1 MYIKEKFQRAREHG
15 PRMARIGC
23 GIGLSLIAY
32 YATAL
37 NTTGTE
43 WEVMACFT
51 AILTAKVFYPFSSA
65 FCLLWVLLIGPVAQ
79 YAAIEPILL
88 GAAGNDPVARLVIQ
102 NMLSLKGIAL
112 EFFPPVL
119 ATITYV
125 VSARL
130 VSLLRLRPNPT

>member
-1 MYIKEKFQRAREHG
+1 MDMKETFQRARENG
-15 PRMARIGC
+15 PRLARMGC
-23 GIGLSLIAY
+23 GIGLSLVAY
-32 YATAL
+32 YTIAW

-51 AILTAKVFYPFSSA
+51 AILAAKIFYPFSSE
-65 FCLLWVLLIGPVAQ
+65 FCLLWVLLIGPVMQ
-79 YAAIEPILL
+79 YAAMEPILL

-102 NMLSLKGIAL
+102 NMLSLKGMAL
-112 EFFPPVL
+112 ELFPPVL

-130 VSLLRLRPNPT
+130 VSRFRSRPNPT